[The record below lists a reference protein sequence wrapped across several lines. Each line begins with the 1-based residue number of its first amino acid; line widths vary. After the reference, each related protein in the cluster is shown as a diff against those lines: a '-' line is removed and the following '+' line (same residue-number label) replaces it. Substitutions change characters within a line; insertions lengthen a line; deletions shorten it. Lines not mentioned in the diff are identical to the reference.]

1 MSEPSP
7 HSIPLSSPS
16 HPHYRPPPQK
26 KRPLSPTSAQ
36 SAQISTLFKKPD
48 RVITVAGPRPKT
60 LPPPPEIV
68 ANVQGSSAGAGS
80 GEFHVYKASRRRENE
95 RVKMMDDEL
104 RKEKEKEEF
113 NRKQEEMRK
122 RDEEKTDRNRKRRD
136 KKRNKL
142 LRSNA
147 APAGGG
153 AASGAG
159 NGRKGGAG
167 GGGGGGGGGMKMV
180 GNGKK
185 ARMEASGADS
195 DSAEEEHAP
204 DNAGLGLVIH
214 DEDL

>member
-1 MSEPSP
+1 M
-7 HSIPLSSPS
+7 
-16 HPHYRPPPQK
+16 
-26 KRPLSPTSAQ
+26 
-36 SAQISTLFKKPD
+36 
-48 RVITVAGPRPKT
+48 ITVSGPKAKT

-104 RKEKEKEEF
+104 RKEKDKEEF

-122 RDEEKTDRNRKRRD
+122 KDGEKTDRNRKRRE

-153 AASGAG
+153 VAG
-159 NGRKGGAG
+159 SANIGRREEAGERVRVAG
-167 GGGGGGGGGMKMV
+167 GGE
-180 GNGKK
+180 K
-185 ARMEASGADS
+185 ARMEESGVDS
-195 DSAEEEHAP
+195 ESAKEHAR
-204 DNAGLGLVIH
+204 DTAGNSGPGLVIH